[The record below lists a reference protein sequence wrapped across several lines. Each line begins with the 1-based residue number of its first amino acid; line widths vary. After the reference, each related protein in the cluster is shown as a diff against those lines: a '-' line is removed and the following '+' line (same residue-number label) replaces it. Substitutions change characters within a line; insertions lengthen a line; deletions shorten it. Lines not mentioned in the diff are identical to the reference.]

1 MILIDEQEYLN
12 LEPEQV
18 NDFFKL
24 MDERCTGHKATVIAS
39 NLEYEGLGIFL
50 GNRPLTDA
58 LLGRLRHRC
67 ITIRIE
73 GINLRAV
80 TPA

>member
-1 MILIDEQEYLN
+1 MILIDELGYLN
-12 LEPEQV
+12 LKPEQV
-18 NDFFKL
+18 NLFFKL
-24 MDERCTGHKATVIAS
+24 MDERYTAHKATIITS
-39 NLEYEGLGIFL
+39 NLEYEEWGRFL